1 MPCVELRGVSNFIC
15 RNVDLRIE
23 DSEILVLL
31 GSTGAGKTTL
41 LSIIA
46 GLVEY
51 TGSVLFNG
59 VGVDEVPSNKR
70 RIGYLFQ
77 GLALFPHLNVASNI
91 AFGLK
96 TRENHSS
103 KVEKR
108 VNEMLHLM
116 GIENLSDRYPYNLS
130 GGERQRVALG
140 RALAPSPEVLLL
152 DEPLSS
158 LDYETSKYLRM
169 EIKRLQR
176 KLGITTIYVTHNQ
189 REAEEI
195 GDKLAIIH
203 NGTVGQVGT
212 PEEIFFNPVNGQISK
227 FIGSPNILCCEYC
240 RKLVKGLA
248 EIKSGDLHIIVPD
261 NGNGIKKIAILP
273 HDIYISRNK
282 PPGPDINR
290 FTGTIIDVNSS
301 INLTLIRLRV
311 GEHVLLAEQ
320 PIEITEELNLQ
331 VGDEVHLILKMPRI
345 KTLSTRENESRFD
358 GYSC

>member
-1 MPCVELRGVSNFIC
+1 MPCVELRRVSNFIC
-15 RNVDLRIE
+15 RNVELKIE

-41 LSIIA
+41 LNVIA

-51 TGSVLFNG
+51 KGSVLFNG
-59 VGVDEVPSNKR
+59 IGVDEVPSNER

-77 GLALFPHLNVASNI
+77 SLALFPHLNVASNI

-96 TRENHSS
+96 TQGIYSS
-103 KVEKR
+103 KIEER
-108 VNEMLHLM
+108 VKEILRLM
-116 GIENLSDRYPYNLS
+116 GIEHLSNRYPYNLS

-158 LDYETSKYLRM
+158 LDHEMSKYLRM

-189 REAEEI
+189 REAEEM

-203 NGTVGQVGT
+203 HGTVGQVGK
-212 PEEIFFNPVNGQISK
+212 PEEIFFNPVNSQISK
-227 FIGSPNILCCEYC
+227 FIGSPNILRCEYC
-240 RKLVKGLA
+240 RKLVKGLV
-248 EIKSGDLHIIVPD
+248 EIKSGNLHIVVPD
-261 NGNGIKKIAILP
+261 NGNGIKKIAVLP

-290 FTGTIIDVNSS
+290 FTGIIIEMKSS

-311 GEHVLLAEQ
+311 GEHILVAEQ
-320 PIEITEELNLQ
+320 PIEITEELNLG
-331 VGDEVHLILKMPRI
+331 VGDEVYLILKMPRI
-345 KTLSTRENESRFD
+345 KTLS
-358 GYSC
+358 G

>member
-15 RNVDLRIE
+15 RNVELKIE
-23 DSEILVLL
+23 DGEMLVLL

-41 LSIIA
+41 LNIIA

-51 TGSVLFNG
+51 EGSVLFNG
-59 VGVDEVPSNKR
+59 VGVDGVPSNKR

-77 GLALFPHLNVASNI
+77 SLALFPHLNVVSNI

-96 TRENHSS
+96 MRDNRSS
-103 KVEKR
+103 EVEKR
-108 VNEMLHLM
+108 VKAMLHLM
-116 GIENLSDRYPYNLS
+116 GIENLSDRYPHNLS

-169 EIKRLQR
+169 EIKRVQK

-189 REAEEI
+189 REGEEL

-203 NGTVGQVGT
+203 NGTIGQIGR
-212 PEEIFFNPVNGQISK
+212 PEEIFFNPVSTQISQ

-240 RKLVKGLA
+240 RKLAKGLV
-248 EIKSGDLHIIVPD
+248 EVKSRDLHIVVPD
-261 NGNGIKKIAILP
+261 NGNGISKIAILP
-273 HDIYISRNK
+273 HDIYISKNK

-290 FTGTIIDVNSS
+290 FKGTIIEMKSS
-301 INLTLIRLRV
+301 INLTWIRLHV
-311 GEHVLLAEQ
+311 GEHILLAEQ
-320 PIEITEELNLQ
+320 ATEITKELNLQ
-331 VGDEVHLILKMPRI
+331 VGNEAYLILKMPRI
-345 KTLSTRENESRFD
+345 KTLA
-358 GYSC
+358 G